1 MPFDLI
7 EEIKLVL
14 KDQGFYPYIKV
25 TSDLLPSPL
34 LNSGTSK
41 SKVAGLLQALL
52 NVIGEDD
59 DAAHH
64 DTGDEGSTAGSLSGD
79 KSDMSEEES
88 EDDKCLG
95 YDVQ

>member
-25 TSDLLPSPL
+25 TSDLLPSPDKL
-34 LNSGTSK
+34 VSLNSGTSK
-41 SKVAGLLQALL
+41 SKVAGLMQALL

-88 EDDKCLG
+88 EDD
-95 YDVQ
+95 